1 MKGLSKEHIN
11 CTFGELLFSLSDKSG
26 IPQKQL
32 TVDICFA
39 DEKLFYFKLC
49 QNGVSVHPIP
59 FFEMLTIKMVALRF
73 STENF
78 KKLFRT
84 IHRAFIM
91 ETKVAN
97 PRRISLVLYYS
108 DKVKCP
114 CVGVR
119 QDEKTLKVMKL
130 SDIVHAIELES
141 EQLN

>member
-11 CTFGELLFSLSDKSG
+11 RTFGELLFSLSGKSG

-59 FFEMLTIKMVALRF
+59 FFEMLTIKMVALRL

-130 SDIVHAIELES
+130 SDIIHAIELES

>member
-1 MKGLSKEHIN
+1 MKGLSKLIN
-11 CTFGELLFSLSDKSG
+11 SAFGELLCSLSVKSR

-49 QNGVSVHPIP
+49 QNGVSIHPIP
-59 FFEMLTIKMVALRF
+59 FFDMLTTKMVAIRF

-78 KKLFRT
+78 KMLFRT

-97 PRRISLVLYYS
+97 PRRISLVLYLS
-108 DKVKCP
+108 DKVQCP
-114 CVGVR
+114 CIGVR
-119 QDEKTLKVMKL
+119 LDAKTLKVMKL
-130 SDIVHAIELES
+130 SDIIHAIELES
-141 EQLN
+141 GQLN

>member
-11 CTFGELLFSLSDKSG
+11 RTFGELLFSLSDKSG

-114 CVGVR
+114 CIGVR

-130 SDIVHAIELES
+130 SDIIHAIELES